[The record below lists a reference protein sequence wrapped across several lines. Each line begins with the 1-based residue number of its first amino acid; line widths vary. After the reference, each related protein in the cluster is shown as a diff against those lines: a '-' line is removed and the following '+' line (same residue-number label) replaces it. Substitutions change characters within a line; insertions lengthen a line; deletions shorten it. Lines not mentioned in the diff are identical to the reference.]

1 MTQALAV
8 RLVNTLGSVDS
19 VDRTLAVCHLEFMTG
34 KLAKLQYED
43 FAICGAYSHQLDR
56 FWKTA
61 RELMLLD
68 ARILFGSSAD
78 DLDIVDSQ
86 WSVWSRRLIQQL
98 KSSHDVLDS
107 DALGREVIDIVGL
120 FADVRNC
127 IVAITSKPDSY
138 KQDFA
143 LLLCNPL
150 L

>member
-19 VDRTLAVCHLEFMTG
+19 VERTLAVCHLEFMTG

-43 FAICGAYSHQLDR
+43 FTICGAYSYQLDR

-61 RELMLLD
+61 RELALLD
-68 ARILFGSSAD
+68 ARILFGSTD
-78 DLDIVDSQ
+78 EELDTVDSQ
-86 WSVWSRRLIQQL
+86 WSVWSRRLVQQL
-98 KSSHDVLDS
+98 ELHGVLDS
-107 DALGREVIDIVGL
+107 DALGCEVADIVGL

-127 IVAITSKPDSY
+127 IVAITNKPDSY
-138 KQDFA
+138 KQDFT